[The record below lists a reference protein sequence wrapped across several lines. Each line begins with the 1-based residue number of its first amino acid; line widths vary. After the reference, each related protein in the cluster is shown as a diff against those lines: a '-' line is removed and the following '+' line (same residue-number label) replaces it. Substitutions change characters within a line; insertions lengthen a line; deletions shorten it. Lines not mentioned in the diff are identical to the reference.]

1 MVAYNFK
8 PNTFYIREFEVRPT
22 TGIYVTFDIDTYPTM
37 TIASTVATI
46 MFVSFNSKRVIG
58 YTRIKPILVSLSF
71 LNKIKK
77 NHFLSYLLISVANN
91 NSEIRKQLISFQE
104 RETN

>member
-1 MVAYNFK
+1 MMAYNFK

-46 MFVSFNSKRVIG
+46 KFVSFNSKRVIG
-58 YTRIKPILVSLSF
+58 YTRIKPSF
-71 LNKIKK
+71 CKTNSIKVFK
-77 NHFLSYLLISVANN
+77 LCANY
-91 NSEIRKQLISFQE
+91 I
-104 RETN
+104 